1 MKRRSDFIFELVR
14 VVCDMFMINFAF
26 LFSYWLRFDTGIFP
40 IPLGRPG
47 ISEYMKPLPIITILL
62 IFIMRSFNLYV
73 SRRRLAILD
82 EFFIIIKAM
91 TIGLFVL
98 MAATFIYREFTYSRM
113 MLFVCWLDL
122 ILFVTC
128 ARLVINRLRLS
139 IRSANKDFSKL
150 IIVGTGKTSESLVS
164 HIANDPHWNYK
175 VVGVVSVAGE
185 EAPLSVK
192 EIPVLGEFNA
202 IANILSKTDA
212 DEVILTVHSLSR
224 KKITELIFECEK
236 RLIGFHLVADVLGM
250 ITAQVDMENVDGI
263 PLMGLKE
270 SPLIFVYN
278 RFIKRLIDIIGS
290 GVGILLF
297 SPLFIVIALLIKR
310 SSKGPIFYLQ
320 KRVGE
325 DRRRFAIIKFRT
337 MIDKAEKSTGA
348 VWAQENDPR
357 KTRIGAFL
365 RRNNLDELPQLIN
378 VLLGQMSLVG
388 PRPERPKFVG
398 KFKEDI
404 PRYMA
409 RHKIRSGIT
418 GWAQVNGLRG
428 DTSIEER
435 TKYDLYYIE
444 NWSLMLDIKILIIS
458 VFQTVFSKSEHA
470 Y

>member
-1 MKRRSDFIFELVR
+1 MKRRSDFIFELTR
-14 VVCDMFMINFAF
+14 VICDLFMINFAF
-26 LFSYWLRFDTGIFP
+26 LFSYWLRFNAGIFP
-40 IPLGRPG
+40 IPFGRPDMA
-47 ISEYMKPLPIITILL
+47 EYMKPLPIITILL
-62 IFIMRSFNLYV
+62 VFIMRSFNLYV

-91 TIGLFVL
+91 TVGLLVL

-122 ILFVTC
+122 ILFITC
-128 ARLVINRLRLS
+128 ARLIINRLRLS

-150 IIVGTGKTSESLVS
+150 IIVGTGSTAQGLIS

-175 VVGVVSVAGE
+175 VVGVVSVDGE
-185 EAPLSVK
+185 EGQLDTK
-192 EIPVLGEFNA
+192 EIPVLGEFDN
-202 IANILSKTDA
+202 IPDILSKTDA
-212 DEVILTVHSLSR
+212 EEVILAVPSLSR
-224 KKITELIFECEK
+224 ENITRLIFECEK
-236 RLIGFHLVADVLGM
+236 RLMGFHLVADILGM
-250 ITAQVDMENVDGI
+250 ITSQVDMENVDGI

-270 SPLIFVYN
+270 SPLVFVYN
-278 RFIKRLIDIIGS
+278 RFIKRIIDITGSLIGI
-290 GVGILLF
+290 VLL
-297 SPLFIVIALLIKR
+297 SPLFFVIALTIKL

-337 MIDKAEKSTGA
+337 MIDKAEKFTGA
-348 VWAQENDPR
+348 VWATKNDPR
-357 KTRIGAFL
+357 RTKIGAFL

-378 VLLGQMSLVG
+378 VLVGQMSLVG

-444 NWSLMLDIKILIIS
+444 NWSLMLDIKILIMS
-458 VFQTVFSKSEHA
+458 LFQTIFTKSEHA

>member
-1 MKRRSDFIFELVR
+1 MKRRSDFIFELIR
-14 VVCDMFMINFAF
+14 VMCDLFMINFAF
-26 LFSYWLRFDTGIFP
+26 LFSYWLRFNTGIFP
-40 IPLGRPG
+40 TPFGQPD
-47 ISEYMKPLPIITILL
+47 ISEYMKPLPIITIL
-62 IFIMRSFNLYV
+62 IVFIMRSFNLYV

-91 TIGLFVL
+91 TAGLFVL

-113 MLFVCWLDL
+113 MLFACWFDL

-128 ARLVINRLRLS
+128 ARLIINRLRLS

-150 IIVGTGKTSESLVS
+150 IIVGTGSTAQGLIS

-175 VVGVVSVAGE
+175 VAGVVSVDGE
-185 EAPLSVK
+185 ESPTGLKA
-192 EIPVLGEFNA
+192 IPVLGELED
-202 IANILSKTDA
+202 IPDILSKTDA
-212 DEVILTVHSLSR
+212 EEVMLAVPSLSR
-224 KKITELIFECEK
+224 EKITRLVFECEK
-236 RLIGFHLVADVLGM
+236 RLLDFHLVADTLGM
-250 ITAQVDMENVDGI
+250 ITSQVDMENVDGI

-270 SPLIFVYN
+270 SPLAFVYN
-278 RFIKRLIDIIGS
+278 RFIKRVIDITGSFIGI
-290 GVGILLF
+290 VLL
-297 SPLFIVIALLIKR
+297 SPLFLVIALSIKL

-337 MIDKAEKSTGA
+337 MIDKAEKSTGI
-348 VWAQENDPR
+348 VWATKNDPR
-357 KTRIGAFL
+357 RTKIGTFL
-365 RRNNLDELPQLIN
+365 RRNNLDELPQLVN
-378 VLLGQMSLVG
+378 VLTGRMSLVG

-444 NWSLMLDIKILIIS
+444 NWSLMLDIKILIMS
-458 VFQTVFSKSEHA
+458 VFQTIFTKSKHA

>member
-1 MKRRSDFIFELVR
+1 MKRRSDFVFELTR
-14 VVCDMFMINFAF
+14 VICDLFMINFAF
-26 LFSYWLRFDTGIFP
+26 LFSYWLRFNTGIFP
-40 IPLGRPG
+40 IPFGHPD

-91 TIGLFVL
+91 TVGLFVL
-98 MAATFIYREFTYSRM
+98 MAATFIYREFTYSRV
-113 MLFVCWLDL
+113 MLFVCWLNL
-122 ILFVTC
+122 ILFITC
-128 ARLVINRLRLS
+128 ARLIINRLRLS

-150 IIVGTGKTSESLVS
+150 IIVGTGKTSQSLIS
-164 HIANDPHWNYK
+164 HIVNDPHWNYK
-175 VVGVVSVAGE
+175 IVGAVSVEGE
-185 EAPLSVK
+185 EDPLGIK
-192 EIPVLGEFNA
+192 AIPVLGEFNS
-202 IANILSKTDA
+202 IPDILSKTDA
-212 DEVILTVHSLSR
+212 DEVILTVPSLNR
-224 KKITELIFECEK
+224 EKITRLIFECEK
-236 RLIGFHLVADVLGM
+236 KLIGFHLVADILGM
-250 ITAQVDMENVDGI
+250 ITSQVDMENVDGI

-270 SPLIFVYN
+270 SPLVFVYN
-278 RFIKRLIDIIGS
+278 RFIKRSIDITGSLIGI
-290 GVGILLF
+290 ILL
-297 SPLFIVIALLIKR
+297 SPLFLVIALSIKL
-310 SSKGPIFYLQ
+310 SSKGPLFYLQ

-325 DRRRFAIIKFRT
+325 DRRRFTIIKFRT

-348 VWAQENDPR
+348 VWAKKDDPR
-357 KTRIGAFL
+357 RTRVGAFL

-378 VLLGQMSLVG
+378 VLAGQMSLVG

-418 GWAQVNGLRG
+418 GWAQINGLRG

-444 NWSLMLDIKILIIS
+444 NWSLMLDIKILIMS
-458 VFQTVFSKSEHA
+458 LFQTMISKSEHA